1 MNKWNEN
8 VQNNRNFDR
17 VLIRFGNEVNEI
29 LFPARGLLEGNN
41 RRPCFRKDGN
51 RLSRENLRYLHS
63 YIRIL
68 APLLR
73 PPPFIVVVPN
83 VLKNSA
89 SSAELHRKIKHPL
102 E

>member
-73 PPPFIVVVPN
+73 PPPV
-83 VLKNSA
+83 
-89 SSAELHRKIKHPL
+89 HRRGPQRVKEFRLLGGITP
-102 E
+102 EN